1 MGCGSS
7 KVDDLPLVALCRERK
22 ELIRAAADHR
32 YALAAAHVAYFD
44 SLRGIGDALHRFV
57 NEELYVVPSSPSSPV
72 LTLPPS
78 SRSKNKSSSSS
89 VSLSHSLSHD
99 SPADDDSHL
108 HLHSDSASGD
118 GDGDPSRGPSPRASS
133 AASPPPPA
141 SSYYQSYMRSSTAIP
156 TMIYQQ
162 PDDPYPYPNPNAYPT
177 YGMGGFFG
185 GDPIGDPYYGAPRQQ
200 SPPAPPPPPPPPPEV
215 SSWDFL
221 NPFDSYENFY
231 PGRYGVRSSTSS
243 PDSAQVRERE
253 GIPDLEDE
261 TAADHEPLKEVKKEK
276 MNKASEGKFGEG
288 TSKAIPEEND
298 KFDLK
303 KGSESK
309 PGGSAPQSNAE
320 EENVRKKGVSFG
332 GETSLPDSVESAR
345 PSNLTAMS
353 SHTTVDDSIE
363 SARPSN
369 MTNISTNRSRDIREA
384 VKEIKEQ
391 FETASGHGKEV
402 AGLLEAGKLRYR
414 PRNPVFEV
422 FCCGVLD
429 VIDPPKLTSSRPSS
443 KHLQHT
449 APYAFAKSRDWV
461 PGTKSGGLSSTLET
475 LYAWE
480 KKLYKEVKDEEKL
493 RVIYEKKCKRLKY
506 LDDRGAEINK
516 IDATRASIRKLLI
529 KISIAIKAIDT
540 ISSRIHKLRDEELK
554 PQLTELVQGMIK
566 MWKNMVKCHQKQF
579 QVMLETKI
587 HNLLGKTGI
596 QRDSSIQAAKELE
609 QELLKWYSCFN
620 NWISSQKAYVD
631 TLNGWLL
638 KCLHQ
643 EPEVTEDGIVPF
655 SPTRAGAPPVFIICN
670 DWYHAME
677 RISEIA
683 VLQAMHTFATRV
695 HMLWELQDEEQ
706 RQKLKAEFLSRDL
719 DRRLKSLHQDTGLHG
734 NDNALDKKAVLVSSK
749 ESIVL
754 PDDDYGAA
762 LDTMKKRL
770 EEERLKH
777 EETLKQVHEAASS
790 SLEIGLIPIFEAMD
804 NFTIEILKAHEEV
817 RTQNPAPS

>member
-1 MGCGSS
+1 MIMGCGSS
-7 KVDDLPLVALCRERK
+7 KVDDLPLVVLCRERK

-162 PDDPYPYPNPNAYPT
+162 PDDSYPYPNPNAYPT

-185 GDPIGDPYYGAPRQQ
+185 VDPIGDPYYGAPRQQ

-309 PGGSAPQSNAE
+309 PGGSAPKSNAE

-414 PRNPVFEV
+414 PRNPVLEGKMDSFFLSQIACSFVFSIIDFSGLVIEV
-422 FCCGVLD
+422 FALHLIVLQVEFLLQYSKALNQSQIQFSFWGD
-429 VIDPPKLTSSRPSS
+429 IHYYITSPIIYGFQPRMTLTSLWSS
-443 KHLQHT
+443 
-449 APYAFAKSRDWV
+449 
-461 PGTKSGGLSSTLET
+461 
-475 LYAWE
+475 
-480 KKLYKEVKDEEKL
+480 
-493 RVIYEKKCKRLKY
+493 
-506 LDDRGAEINK
+506 
-516 IDATRASIRKLLI
+516 
-529 KISIAIKAIDT
+529 
-540 ISSRIHKLRDEELK
+540 
-554 PQLTELVQGMIK
+554 
-566 MWKNMVKCHQKQF
+566 
-579 QVMLETKI
+579 
-587 HNLLGKTGI
+587 
-596 QRDSSIQAAKELE
+596 
-609 QELLKWYSCFN
+609 
-620 NWISSQKAYVD
+620 
-631 TLNGWLL
+631 
-638 KCLHQ
+638 
-643 EPEVTEDGIVPF
+643 
-655 SPTRAGAPPVFIICN
+655 
-670 DWYHAME
+670 
-677 RISEIA
+677 
-683 VLQAMHTFATRV
+683 
-695 HMLWELQDEEQ
+695 
-706 RQKLKAEFLSRDL
+706 
-719 DRRLKSLHQDTGLHG
+719 
-734 NDNALDKKAVLVSSK
+734 
-749 ESIVL
+749 
-754 PDDDYGAA
+754 
-762 LDTMKKRL
+762 
-770 EEERLKH
+770 
-777 EETLKQVHEAASS
+777 
-790 SLEIGLIPIFEAMD
+790 
-804 NFTIEILKAHEEV
+804 
-817 RTQNPAPS
+817 